1 MKITAIAFITA
12 SCMELATSQIIRSGL
27 GPKISLT
34 RPTRPVVVDEDV
46 PVELSASKFSTVDDF
61 DFHPFERLHQLEGRP
76 PNTGKGIILN

>member
-12 SCMELATSQIIRSGL
+12 SCMELATSQIIRSRL
-27 GPKISLT
+27 GPKISL
-34 RPTRPVVVDEDV
+34 TRPVVVDEDV

-61 DFHPFERLHQLEGRP
+61 HPFERLHQLEGRP